1 MNNTKLI
8 ALILV
13 ALLSWPLFASGEGH
27 AAFGEQWHVTW
38 RFIGEEIEFTMT
50 APTTGWVS
58 VGFNP
63 SVMMRNAHFVIG
75 YVKDGR
81 GFARDD
87 WGTSNTGHS
96 ADVSRR
102 GGVDNVRIIDAREET
117 QVTTI
122 VFALPTHSGDP
133 HDVEFIPGRT
143 YTILAAYGPNGQDNF
158 TSRHRARS
166 SRSVV
171 L

>member
-1 MNNTKLI
+1 MNHTKRI

-13 ALLSWPLFASGEGH
+13 ALLALPLFAASEGQ
-27 AAFGEQWHVTW
+27 ASFGEQWHVTW
-38 RFIGEEIEFTMT
+38 RFIGDEIEFTMA
-50 APTTGWVS
+50 APTTGWLS

-75 YVKDGR
+75 YVKDGK
-81 GFARDD
+81 GFIRDD
-87 WGTSNTGHS
+87 YGTSNTAHS
-96 ADVSRR
+96 ADVSR
-102 GGVDNVRIIDAREET
+102 GGVDNARIIDAKEQN

-122 VFALPTHSGDP
+122 VFALPTRSGDP

-143 YTILAAYGPNGQDNF
+143 YTILAAYGANGQDNY
-158 TSRHRARS
+158 TSRHRARG